1 MKVSKEKMAEHREQ
15 IIVAATKR
23 FREKGFD
30 GIGVAD
36 LMKEVGLTHGGFY
49 GHFSSKEEL
58 VGLASQRA
66 LRETAIKWE
75 KVIEQ
80 APSDPVEALANY
92 YLSERH
98 QCHPETGCVF
108 ASLGSELAR
117 QSRSVKEVV
126 MQEELTFLELL
137 SRVMPKGTKAAR
149 RKQAIIVL
157 AGLVGAMILARSTP
171 EGALSQEILQTMSG
185 AIPGCVDSSRH
196 HRGGRVGL
204 GRRLPHSGSGNR
216 GEGN

>member
-1 MKVSKEKMAEHREQ
+1 MAVARDLKIAVAPELCAQLELRVSTPEL
-15 IIVAATKR
+15 
-23 FREKGFD
+23 GF
-30 GIGVAD
+30 VP
-36 LMKEVGLTHGGFY
+36 T
-49 GHFSSKEEL
+49 
-58 VGLASQRA
+58 
-66 LRETAIKWE
+66 
-75 KVIEQ
+75 
-80 APSDPVEALANY
+80 N
-92 YLSERH
+92 
-98 QCHPETGCVF
+98 
-108 ASLGSELAR
+108 
-117 QSRSVKEVV
+117 
-126 MQEELTFLELL
+126 ELL